1 MGKDLKG
8 REIGEGISQRSDG
21 YFLAR
26 FTNSSGKRVVKYF
39 DNVAD
44 ARKWILAARYED
56 MNEDHVAMQ
65 YSMTVDEWFEYWI
78 KNFKKD
84 LSPNTIRN
92 YRERYNNDCRQQIGK
107 MLLAD
112 VKGVH
117 CQKILNDIQSVY
129 ARGTV
134 YQTYICLGTMFKCAL
149 KNELIEKH
157 PLDSVELK
165 FKRLKRKQIRAL
177 TIEEQESFLEY
188 AKKTRM
194 SKQFRLLLNTG
205 LRTGELIGLTW
216 DNFDRKN
223 RMLTVDKSLEYRH
236 EWKAWRAGPPKTLSG
251 FRKIPLTE
259 EAYDI
264 LMELYKGRK
273 DRKEDESLSQV
284 LKFVDS
290 RSGIEREVCLRD
302 LIFINWRTG
311 KPMKNSTYDNDIY
324 KICDKAGI
332 KPFCMHVLRH
342 TFATRCIERGVSPK
356 SLQKILGHAQLST
369 TMDTYVHVTDES
381 LELAMKTFEAAV

>member
-117 CQKILNDIQSVY
+117 CQKILNDSDGIQ
-129 ARGTV
+129 
-134 YQTYICLGTMFKCAL
+134 
-149 KNELIEKH
+149 
-157 PLDSVELK
+157 
-165 FKRLKRKQIRAL
+165 
-177 TIEEQESFLEY
+177 
-188 AKKTRM
+188 
-194 SKQFRLLLNTG
+194 
-205 LRTGELIGLTW
+205 
-216 DNFDRKN
+216 
-223 RMLTVDKSLEYRH
+223 
-236 EWKAWRAGPPKTLSG
+236 LSG
-251 FRKIPLTE
+251 FS
-259 EAYDI
+259 Y
-264 LMELYKGRK
+264 
-273 DRKEDESLSQV
+273 
-284 LKFVDS
+284 
-290 RSGIEREVCLRD
+290 RSGQQTGSQGI
-302 LIFINWRTG
+302 RTG
-311 KPMKNSTYDNDIY
+311 GLRYLTSLWLY
-324 KICDKAGI
+324 
-332 KPFCMHVLRH
+332 HV
-342 TFATRCIERGVSPK
+342 
-356 SLQKILGHAQLST
+356 
-369 TMDTYVHVTDES
+369 
-381 LELAMKTFEAAV
+381 